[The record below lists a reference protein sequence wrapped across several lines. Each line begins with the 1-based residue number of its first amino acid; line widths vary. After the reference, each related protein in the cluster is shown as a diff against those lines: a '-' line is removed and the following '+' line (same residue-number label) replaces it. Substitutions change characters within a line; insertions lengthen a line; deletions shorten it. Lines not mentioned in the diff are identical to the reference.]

1 MKGTY
6 LGEFEELVLLTIG
19 SLKDEAYGVSIKL
32 DIEDRA
38 GRVPSIGALHS
49 ALYRLEEKGFIKSR
63 EGGSTQVRGG
73 RRKRFYTITAHGRQA
88 LTKSY
93 NLRNELFKLV
103 PGLKLN
109 IK

>member
-32 DIEDRA
+32 DIESRA
-38 GRVPSIGALHS
+38 GRIPSIGALHS
-49 ALYRLEEKGFIKSR
+49 ALHRLEEKGFIKSR

-73 RRKRFYTITAHGRQA
+73 RRKRYYTITAHGRHA
-88 LTKSY
+88 LVRSHS
-93 NLRNELFKLV
+93 LRNELFHLI
-103 PGLKLN
+103 PGLQLN
-109 IK
+109 AK

>member
-19 SLKDEAYGVSIKL
+19 SLKDDAYGVTIKL
-32 DIEDRA
+32 DIENRT

-49 ALYRLEEKGFIKSR
+49 ALNRLEEKGFIRSR

-88 LTKSY
+88 LVRSHD
-93 NLRNELFKLV
+93 LRNELFKLI
-103 PGLKLN
+103 PGLRLAK
-109 IK
+109 